1 MLTSFCFWT
10 NAIFFKCATIIKF
23 WSVSYVIIPKTQAKL
38 NAGVRLKDH
47 MISYGDR
54 LNDYDSVSKCKQMP
68 LLLPYLTL
76 LWQQISGIN
85 LVPSISLTHPTE
97 NVNCLV
103 SVMILSLEPCILLIQ
118 LVVHLTSVTD
128 TRRTFT
134 IISNGRS
141 LLCLPNILI

>member
-1 MLTSFCFWT
+1 
-10 NAIFFKCATIIKF
+10 
-23 WSVSYVIIPKTQAKL
+23 
-38 NAGVRLKDH
+38 

-76 LWQQISGIN
+76 FWRQISGTN
-85 LVPSISLTHPTE
+85 LVLSISLTHPTE
-97 NVNCLV
+97 SVNCLV
-103 SVMILSLEPCILLIQ
+103 SVMIPSLELCILLIY

-134 IISNGRS
+134 IISNGQS